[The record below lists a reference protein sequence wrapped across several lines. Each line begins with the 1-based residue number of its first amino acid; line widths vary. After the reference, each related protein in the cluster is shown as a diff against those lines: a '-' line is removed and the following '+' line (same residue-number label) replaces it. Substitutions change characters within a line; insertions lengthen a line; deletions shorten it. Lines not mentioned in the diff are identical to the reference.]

1 MKATQK
7 GRGFTVAALAL
18 ALGAAVYLNWSFAKD
33 APQAVELQPTTT
45 EEQSA
50 DAVQAAVPA
59 EESVAVFDPLEA
71 EGEETASTAN
81 KNYGEA
87 QLVSVSKDSGSEFFE
102 AARLSRSKARNE
114 ALDAIK
120 DTLKNADLS
129 EEEKTELTDKLQAQ
143 VNNITAESSLETVIK
158 SKGFADCVVT
168 LEGSKVHVTVMTEN
182 DALSADEVTQI
193 RDAVL
198 GQLSGIQPQDITVV
212 EVK

>member
-7 GRGFTVAALAL
+7 GRGATLAALAL

-33 APQAVELQPTTT
+33 APQAVEVQPTGAV
-45 EEQSA
+45 EESA
-50 DAVQAAVPA
+50 DAVQAAASV
-59 EESVAVFDPLEA
+59 EESVAVFDPLQTEA
-71 EGEETASTAN
+71 EETADAAN

-102 AARLSRSKARNE
+102 SARLSRSKARDE

-120 DTLKNADLS
+120 DTLKNAELS
-129 EEEKTELTDKLQAQ
+129 EDEKNQLTEKLQAQ
-143 VNNITAESSLETVIK
+143 VNNITTESSLETVIK

-168 LEGSKVHVTVMTEN
+168 LDGAKVNVTVMTEN
-182 DALSADEVTQI
+182 DALTADEVTRI

-198 GQLSGIQPQDITVV
+198 GQLSEVQAQDITVV

>member
-7 GRGFTVAALAL
+7 NRGFTVAALAL

-33 APQAVELQPTTT
+33 APQAVEMQSATT

-50 DAVQAAVPA
+50 DAVQAAA
-59 EESVAVFDPLEA
+59 STEESVVVFDPLEV
-71 EGEETASTAN
+71 EGEETAGTAN

-102 AARLSRSKARNE
+102 AARLSRSKARDE

-120 DTLKNADLS
+120 DTLKNAELS
-129 EEEKTELTDKLQAQ
+129 DEEKKELTDKLQAQ

-168 LEGSKVHVTVMTEN
+168 LEESKVQVTVMTEN
-182 DALSADEVTQI
+182 DALSADEVTRI